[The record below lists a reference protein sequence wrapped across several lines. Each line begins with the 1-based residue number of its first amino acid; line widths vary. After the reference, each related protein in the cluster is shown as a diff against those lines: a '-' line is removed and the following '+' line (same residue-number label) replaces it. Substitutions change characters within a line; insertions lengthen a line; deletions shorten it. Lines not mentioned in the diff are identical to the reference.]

1 MSLPDQIFSGK
12 VHAIVPVLSSER
24 RSLRVLLSIHDP
36 EDKLRSGMFAEIG
49 LGTDPHKALLTP
61 ADAVIHI
68 GRADYVLIQEEST
81 WRVSEVKVCE
91 MRNQTVEIL
100 DGLQE
105 GEQIAGRGAILL
117 KPVMIKSLQ
126 IRNSPQTIS
135 AFLIAKTLFF
145 REKV

>member
-1 MSLPDQIFSGK
+1 MSLPDQAFAGK

-36 EDKLRSGMFAEIG
+36 EDKLRPGMFAEIG
-49 LGTDPHKALLTP
+49 IGTDPHKALLAP

-68 GRADYVLIQEEST
+68 GRTDYVLIREEST
-81 WRVSEVKVCE
+81 WRVSEVKVGE

-105 GEQIAGRGAILL
+105 GDQIAGRGAILL
-117 KPVMIKSLQ
+117 KPVMIKALQ
-126 IRNSPQTIS
+126 V
-135 AFLIAKTLFF
+135 K
-145 REKV
+145 E